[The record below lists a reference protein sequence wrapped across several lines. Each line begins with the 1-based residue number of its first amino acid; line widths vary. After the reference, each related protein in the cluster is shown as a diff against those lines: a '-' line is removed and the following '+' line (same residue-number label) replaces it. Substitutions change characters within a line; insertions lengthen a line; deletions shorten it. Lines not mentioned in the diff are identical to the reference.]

1 MDDPDELAPAVR
13 SILSAARE
21 RANEGPGAEVGG
33 TVSVAPRDL
42 AAAFD
47 RAEAD
52 GRVPLIA
59 EVKPTSPT
67 TEGTREEDPV
77 ALAQGM
83 VAGGAAAL
91 SVLTEPEHFGGS
103 VDTLERVRDAVD
115 VPVLRKD
122 FVVDEAQ
129 LDAVESDVV
138 LLIARFVGDDLGDLL
153 AAARDRGFQ
162 VLVEVHDREELER
175 ALDAGATTVGVNNR
189 DLAELVVDLGTFE
202 SVAPHVPD
210 DVTLI
215 AESGIGSPA
224 DVRRMR
230 AAGADALLVG
240 SAIMDG
246 DVEANTRE
254 LVRAEADGGEDEG
267 GAVADDGEGD
277 GDGEDD
283 GEDDANGGSDTRD
296 TTETPT

>member
-21 RANEGPGAEVGG
+21 RASSGASER
-33 TVSVAPRDL
+33 VSVSPRDL
-42 AAAFD
+42 AAAFE

-67 TEGTREEDPV
+67 TEGAREDDPV
-77 ALAQGM
+77 ALAERM

-103 VDTLERVRDAVD
+103 LDTLERVRDAVE

-129 LDAVESDVV
+129 LDAAGSDVV
-138 LLIARFVGDDLGDLL
+138 LLIARFVGDDLADLL

-189 DLAELVVDLGTFE
+189 DLAELVVNLGTFE
-202 SVAPHVPD
+202 SVAHHVPD
-210 DVTLI
+210 EVTLI

-224 DVRRMR
+224 DARRMR
-230 AAGADALLVG
+230 TAGADALLVG

-246 DVEANTRE
+246 DAEANTRE
-254 LVRAEADGGEDEG
+254 LVRAEATDGKETIRG
-267 GAVADDGEGD
+267 ADDATDETAD
-277 GDGEDD
+277 ADD
-283 GEDDANGGSDTRD
+283 MTDETADADEATET
-296 TTETPT
+296 TTEHPT